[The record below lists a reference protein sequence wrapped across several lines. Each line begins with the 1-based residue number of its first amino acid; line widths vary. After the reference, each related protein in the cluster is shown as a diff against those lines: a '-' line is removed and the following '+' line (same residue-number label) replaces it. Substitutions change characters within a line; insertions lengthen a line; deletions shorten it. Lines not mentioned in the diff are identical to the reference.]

1 MLDTGADRSTIFS
14 RYGDAHPQELRD
26 RGLGESMNDAFPFIN
41 DFSGVGGT
49 VDYRPLQ
56 VGPVVVSG
64 WSFPKWLF
72 EMTQNAP
79 SFELEDYDG
88 LIGQDFLRNFD
99 VYLDIIRT
107 TKSIWFQTIGFALV
121 GEASSSTAMS
131 VRKVNAALPKRP
143 ASPLT
148 LS

>member
-1 MLDTGADRSTIFS
+1 
-14 RYGDAHPQELRD
+14 
-26 RGLGESMNDAFPFIN
+26 MNDAFPFIN

-49 VDYRPLQ
+49 VDYRPLE

-72 EMTQNAP
+72 EMTQNAA

-99 VYLDIIRT
+99 VYLDYPHD
-107 TKSIWFQTIGFALV
+107 KVYLV
-121 GEASSSTAMS
+121 PNDRF
-131 VRKVNAALPKRP
+131 RKRWGG
-143 ASPLT
+143 
-148 LS
+148 